1 MDDYILNERDGSLL
15 VLTFNR
21 PDKKNA
27 ITQDMYTA
35 LSDGLVEAAEDASV
49 RAVVILANGDAFT
62 SGNDLKDFAAGLRH
76 AEKTPV
82 FRFLKTISHFEKP
95 IMVGVNGLAVGI
107 GTTLLL
113 HSDLVYASPEATF
126 STPFANLALVPEA
139 ASSLLL
145 PRLIG
150 MAKATEMLM
159 MGQVLDAE
167 EAERAGLVARILP
180 GNNFREQVLERAREL
195 AGKAPTALMETKR
208 LLRKNNQEIQDRMD
222 EEGLLFAERL
232 KTPEFMEV
240 ATAFFEKRPPDFSK
254 F

>member
-1 MDDYILNERDGSLL
+1 MSDYVLNERDGSLL

-27 ITQDMYTA
+27 ITHDMYTA
-35 LSDGLVEAAEDASV
+35 FCDGMDEAAADSSV
-49 RAVVILANGDAFT
+49 RAVVFLANGDAFT
-62 SGNDLKDFAAGLRH
+62 SGNDLKDFAAGIQH
-76 AEKTPV
+76 SEEAPV
-82 FRFLKTISHFEKP
+82 FRFLKTISTFEKP
-95 IMVGVNGLAVGI
+95 IVVGVNGLAVGI

-113 HSDLVYASPEATF
+113 HSDLIYASPEAVFT
-126 STPFANLALVPEA
+126 TPFTSLALVPEA

-145 PRLIG
+145 PRAVG
-150 MAKATEMLM
+150 TAKATEMLM
-159 MGQVLDAE
+159 LGAALSAE
-167 EAERAGLVARILP
+167 EAVQAGLVARILSVA
-180 GNNFREQVLERAREL
+180 NFHEAVLEKAREL
-195 AGKAPTALMETKR
+195 ASKAPSAIRETKR
-208 LLRKNNQEIQDRMD
+208 LLAKNRTEVQDRMM

>member
-27 ITQDMYTA
+27 ITHDMYTA
-35 LSDGLVEAAEDASV
+35 FCDGMDEAAADNSV
-49 RAVVILANGDAFT
+49 RAVVFLANGDAFT
-62 SGNDLKDFAAGLRH
+62 SGNDLKDFAAGIQH
-76 AEKTPV
+76 SEEAPV
-82 FRFLKTISHFEKP
+82 FRFLKTISTLEKP
-95 IMVGVNGLAVGI
+95 IVVGVNGLAVGI
-107 GTTLLL
+107 GTTMLL
-113 HSDLVYASPEATF
+113 HSDLIYAAPEATF
-126 STPFANLALVPEA
+126 STPFTNLALVPEA

-145 PRLIG
+145 PRAIG
-150 MAKATEMLM
+150 TAKATEMLM
-159 MGQVLDAE
+159 LGSHLTAE

-180 GNNFREQVLERAREL
+180 GNNFRGQVLERAREL
-195 AGKAPTALMETKR
+195 AGKAPTAIMETKR
-208 LLRKNNQEIQDRMD
+208 LLRKNNQEIQNRMD